1 VAYTT
6 AEDVLRSAADCLQF
20 RDTEHAHDCRRH
32 IHQTVRDAALRFAQE
47 RRWEEVF
54 RLLAAVKLDAES
66 TPELFTLY
74 NALRGYERDRIV
86 RVRRRLLLVLLAV
99 LAYVFGIAP
108 SVFVTLENP
117 HRIAAGTGALDWSEG
132 LYWSVIT
139 STTVGYGDIV
149 PYTPYGRMFAL
160 FDALLGVL
168 LMSVVAGLI
177 LSALTPRRFD

>member
-1 VAYTT
+1 V
-6 AEDVLRSAADCLQF
+6 
-20 RDTEHAHDCRRH
+20 HDCRRR
-32 IHQTVRDAALRFAQE
+32 IHEVVSEAAVRFAQQ
-47 RRWEEVF
+47 RRWEEAF
-54 RLLAAVKLDAES
+54 KLLSSVKLEFES
-66 TPELFTLY
+66 TPELFTLH
-74 NALRGYERDRIV
+74 NALLCYERGRV
-86 RVRRRLLLVLLAV
+86 ARVRRRLLIVLIAV

-117 HRIAAGTGALDWSEG
+117 HRVAMGMSALDWSEG

-168 LMSVVAGLI
+168 LMSVTAGLI
-177 LSALTPRRFD
+177 LSALTPRRLA